1 MIFSIL
7 TAMIHDSL
15 FHFRQR
21 SSLFRLSIS
30 IVRVYLYVYVGIK
43 AHFSFQSWSRNQS
56 NVAHGAAT
64 SGANSYEEASTNGY
78 LAMPQC
84 ARSLYSTYKNNFS
97 KMRLKSNSVIKDMKT
112 TRFGLS

>member
-64 SGANSYEEASTNGY
+64 SGFQGQT
-78 LAMPQC
+78 L
-84 ARSLYSTYKNNFS
+84 
-97 KMRLKSNSVIKDMKT
+97 
-112 TRFGLS
+112 TRKHLQMGIL